1 MTYLDAK
8 KKSFSIA
15 RTLRTDHRRRR
26 RREEFSRILR
36 NVHEHKLKCSA
47 TEKSVPKEVIL
58 PTKCQTGGAV
68 IKSLKSRYQKENR
81 LKKQKWMK
89 NETNI
94 KKEESVVKSNATI
107 IIVVLCDRMRTANA
121 PAIGSRKVHR
131 EKSAAPFVILPTIK

>member
-1 MTYLDAK
+1 M
-8 KKSFSIA
+8 
-15 RTLRTDHRRRR
+15 
-26 RREEFSRILR
+26 
-36 NVHEHKLKCSA
+36 
-47 TEKSVPKEVIL
+47 
-58 PTKCQTGGAV
+58 

-107 IIVVLCDRMRTANA
+107 IIVVLCDRMRAANA

-131 EKSAAPFVILPTIK
+131 EKSAAPFVILSTIK